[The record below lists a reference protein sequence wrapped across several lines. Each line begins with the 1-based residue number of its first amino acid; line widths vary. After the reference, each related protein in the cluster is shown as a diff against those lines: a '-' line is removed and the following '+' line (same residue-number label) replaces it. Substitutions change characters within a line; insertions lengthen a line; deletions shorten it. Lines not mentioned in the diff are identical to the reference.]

1 MKKTII
7 VMPVANEGATMQHV
21 IDEIMALPYDNLYL
35 YPVIDSFS
43 TDNTEQ
49 IIREAEILYN
59 HRVKCLY
66 YKKSTG
72 MISCYLYGFHVAL
85 KDGAQQIIEMDGGGS
100 HDPKELPLF
109 IDALEEGYDCV
120 WSSRFMQGGEEKQ
133 VLWYRKLLSKG
144 GTWIANLFLGT
155 RLSDMTSG
163 YEAFQADVL
172 SDFYLSRFLSK
183 GHMYQTEMRYYCRK
197 YSYKEVPIHYTGGK
211 SSLKFKSVIDAVS
224 VLFRLRK
231 NEKRVRR

>member
-85 KDGAQQIIEMDGGGS
+85 KDGATTPENG
-100 HDPKELPLF
+100 HLEVNVLA
-109 IDALEEGYDCV
+109 DAV
-120 WSSRFMQGGEEKQ
+120 
-133 VLWYRKLLSKG
+133 
-144 GTWIANLFLGT
+144 
-155 RLSDMTSG
+155 
-163 YEAFQADVL
+163 QADMAKVNQAWNTPK
-172 SDFYLSRFLSK
+172 DTNGNQIYA
-183 GHMYQTEMRYYCRK
+183 E
-197 YSYKEVPIHYTGGK
+197 
-211 SSLKFKSVIDAVS
+211 
-224 VLFRLRK
+224 
-231 NEKRVRR
+231 

>member
-49 IIREAEILYN
+49 IIREAEMLYN

-85 KDGAQQIIEMDGGGS
+85 KDGAKQIIEMDG
-100 HDPKELPLF
+100 
-109 IDALEEGYDCV
+109 
-120 WSSRFMQGGEEKQ
+120 GGEEKQ
-133 VLWYRKLLSKG
+133 VLWYRRLLSKG

-155 RLSDMTSG
+155 KLSDMTSG

-224 VLFRLRK
+224 VLFRLKK